1 MIDLH
6 VHTNYS
12 GGKNNLLKILQIA
25 EKRNVSIISITDNN
39 TCEAYVELKEL
50 SEKRFY
56 SGIIIPGCEFSTIV
70 NNVPIELIG
79 YNIDP
84 DLAQDKIS
92 KLYLPK
98 KDYNIYETN
107 LIIKK
112 CIEKGLVIDV
122 HNIVYNAEEERGK
135 RVVFNE
141 IKRHLENK
149 RFISTEAWNN
159 ARTFLLTYTSNPNS
173 DFFVDFSGLIPSY
186 KQVVQLIKQC
196 GGKVFMPHIFKY
208 NENSISVLETLISE
222 RMLDG
227 IEGYYPYYSNEQQRF
242 ALKFAQKNN
251 LYISGGS
258 DSHGTPDSEI
268 GIGQANLNIPEEI
281 ITPWFDKTKIITQGG
296 LDYEER

>member
-6 VHTNYS
+6 IHSNYS
-12 GGKNNLLKILQIA
+12 GGKDNLIKILQIA
-25 EKRNVSIISITDNN
+25 EKRDVSIISITDNN
-39 TCEAYVELKEL
+39 TCEAYAELKKL
-50 SEKRFY
+50 LGKGFY
-56 SGIIIPGCEFSTIV
+56 SGKIIPGCEFSTIV

-84 DLAQDKIS
+84 DLMQGKIS

-98 KDYNIYETN
+98 KDYNVYETS
-107 LIIKK
+107 LIIEK

-122 HNIVYNAEEERGK
+122 NNIKYDAEKEKGK
-135 RVVFNE
+135 IAVFAE

-149 RFISTEAWNN
+149 RFISAEAWNN
-159 ARTFLLTYTSNPNS
+159 ARNFLLAYTSNPNS

-186 KQVVQLIKQC
+186 KQIVQLIKQC

-208 NENSISVLETLISE
+208 NENSMDVLETLISE

-242 ALKFAQKNN
+242 ALKFAQSNN

-258 DSHGTPDSEI
+258 DSHGTSDSEI
-268 GIGQANLNIPEEI
+268 GIGMDNLNIPEEI
-281 ITPWFDKTKIITQGG
+281 VTPWLDKTKIITQGG
-296 LDYEER
+296 LYHEER